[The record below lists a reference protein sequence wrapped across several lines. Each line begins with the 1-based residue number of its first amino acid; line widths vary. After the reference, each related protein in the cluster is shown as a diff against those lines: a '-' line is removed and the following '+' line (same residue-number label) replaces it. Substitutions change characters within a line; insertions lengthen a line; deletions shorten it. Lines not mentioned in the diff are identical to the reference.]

1 MKQSKKKSKRK
12 KKTPAQLADD
22 CAVLL
27 QKLRRMELADHNG
40 MVTCVSCNKRLHW
53 KEAQGGHWIERGRA
67 ATKLVEEQI
76 NPQCVYCN
84 QHGMRYKTIVRETYG
99 EYMRDMYG
107 HDFCKQLLEDSKKV
121 HKWNRA
127 ELEDKMVEL
136 KKRIKEQEAKL
147 ECLRP
152 TDEKNY

>member
-1 MKQSKKKSKRK
+1 
-12 KKTPAQLADD
+12 
-22 CAVLL
+22 
-27 QKLRRMELADHNG
+27 MELADHNG

-53 KEAQGGHWIERGRA
+53 KEAQGGHWIERGRS
-67 ATKLVEEQI
+67 ATKLVKQNI
-76 NPQCVYCN
+76 NPQCSYCN
-84 QHGMRYKTIVRETYG
+84 AQGMRFRTIVRETYG
-99 EYMRDMYG
+99 EYMRETYG
-107 HDFCKQLLEDSKKV
+107 HDFCKKLLEDSKKV
-121 HKWNRA
+121 HKWDRA